1 MCQQLVYLLEN
12 KANIVMPNLHI
23 LQLVKQGD
31 KSAFTILF
39 NQYWKSVYNFTKL
52 YLISKEDAEEIVQDV
67 FAQLWDI
74 KEQLDEEKNIEGLLF
89 IITRNLIFDHSRK
102 NFNHDFFKITIQD
115 SLEIHA
121 EDEANRIALSD
132 LLEHV
137 RLLINKLPERQ
148 KEIFILSREKQ
159 FSHKEISELLSISPR
174 TVERHISEATKF
186 LRKNIPEEFHIA
198 VAILLSVKTL

>member
-74 KEQLDEEKNIEGLLF
+74 KEQLDEERNIEGLLF

-115 SLEIHA
+115 SLEIHT